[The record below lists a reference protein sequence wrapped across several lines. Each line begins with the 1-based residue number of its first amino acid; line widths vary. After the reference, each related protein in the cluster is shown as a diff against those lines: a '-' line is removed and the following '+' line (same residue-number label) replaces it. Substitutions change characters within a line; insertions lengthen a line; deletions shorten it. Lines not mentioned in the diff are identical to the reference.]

1 MSQGKRQRVALYGGA
16 FNPLHNG
23 HIATIAG
30 LLSSGL
36 VDKVVVIPSGDR
48 PDKSVNTSAADRLE
62 MTDRGIKEFFAGEGR
77 VVVSDLHVAQR
88 VGYGTIDLL
97 DHFKKDETVE
107 PWIVIGAELLKD
119 LPAWKESA
127 RLKKEGRF
135 LVIKRPGFESV
146 AIPKDIQA
154 TVVATPHP
162 VGVNISSTILR
173 DMVSRGLSCAGLM
186 PSSVIAF
193 CQERGLYQ

>member
-1 MSQGKRQRVALYGGA
+1 MSQVKRQRVALYGGA

-36 VDKVVVIPSGDR
+36 VDKVIVIPSGDR
-48 PDKSVNTSAADRLE
+48 PDKSVNTSAADRLK
-62 MTDRGIKEFFAGEGR
+62 MTERGIKEFFAGEGR
-77 VVVSDLHVAQR
+77 VAVSDLHVAQR

-97 DHFKKDETVE
+97 DYFKKDETVE

-119 LPAWKESA
+119 LPAWKESV
-127 RLKKEGRF
+127 RLKEEGRF

-146 AIPKDIQA
+146 EIPKDVHA
-154 TVVATPHP
+154 TVVTTPHP
-162 VGVNISSTILR
+162 VGVNVSSTILR
-173 DMVSRGLSCAGLM
+173 DMLSRGLSCAGLM

-193 CQERGLYQ
+193 CLERGLYR